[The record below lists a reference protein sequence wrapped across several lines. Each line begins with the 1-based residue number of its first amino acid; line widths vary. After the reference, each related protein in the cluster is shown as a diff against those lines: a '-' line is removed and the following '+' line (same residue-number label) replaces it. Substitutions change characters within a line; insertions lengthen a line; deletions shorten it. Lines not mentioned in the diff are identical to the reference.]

1 MAEQHDVLVADLVA
15 LGRSVEIAAPAD
27 RLATA
32 VLERIEGPATRT
44 PRVTRPAPL
53 RRPVR
58 VAVSVLVAVLLGA
71 LAVPPVRAT
80 VADWFG
86 LGAVLVHLDDDEPAP
101 ASGSS
106 PDVPPAAGDQSLQ
119 SAAQQVG
126 FVPVLPV
133 ALGRP
138 DGVEVS
144 ADRRVLSLSWDTTD
158 GVVRLDQLDGT
169 LDYLM
174 AKTARD
180 VELTT
185 VGGAF
190 AIWFDRPHQVVAL
203 DDDGNRRRE
212 TARLAGHTLIWEGTG
227 VTLRLEGDLTMAR
240 ARALA
245 ATARPLDGTAGGNR

>member
-1 MAEQHDVLVADLVA
+1 MAEQHDVLVADLVG
-15 LGRSVEIAAPAD
+15 LGRSVSVATPDD
-27 RLATA
+27 RLAAA
-32 VLERIEGPATRT
+32 VLERIETPAMRTRQA
-44 PRVTRPAPL
+44 RQPAPL

-58 VAVSVLVAVLLGA
+58 VAVSVLVAMLLGA

-101 ASGSS
+101 ASSSS
-106 PDVPPAAGDQSLQ
+106 PDVPPAAGNRSLQ
-119 SAAQQVG
+119 AAAQQVG
-126 FVPVLPV
+126 FVPVLPT

-144 ADRRVLSLSWDTTD
+144 PDRRVLSLSWDTTD

-169 LDYLM
+169 MDYLM

-185 VGGAF
+185 VAGAF
-190 AIWFDRPHQVVAL
+190 AIWFDRPHEVVTL
-203 DDDGNRRRE
+203 DADGTRRRE

-245 ATARPLDGTAGGNR
+245 ATARPLDGTAVGNR